1 MKTHIILLTSV
12 VAMSLTAC
20 STPSDKKDEAQAEFT
35 EEKTKTLQ
43 EYKECVSDSDGIKEK
58 MAQCE
63 ALLKAVGAV
72 EGATIQNSAPAPAE
86 APADAPA
93 DAPAEENAK

>member
-1 MKTHIILLTSV
+1 MKTHIVLLTTV
-12 VAMSLTAC
+12 VALSLAAC
-20 STPSDKKDEAQAEFT
+20 SSPADKKDEAQAEYT

-43 EYKECVSDSDGIKEK
+43 EYKECVKKSEGIEEK

-72 EGATIQNSAPAPAE
+72 EGATIQNSAPA
-86 APADAPA
+86 
-93 DAPAEENAK
+93 APAEESTK

>member
-1 MKTHIILLTSV
+1 MKAHVILLTTV
-12 VAMSLTAC
+12 VALSLLAC
-20 STPSDKKDEAQAEFT
+20 SSPAEKRDEAQAEYT

-43 EYKECVSDSDGIKEK
+43 EYKECVKKSEGIKEK

-72 EGATIQNSAPAPAE
+72 EGATIQNSA
-86 APADAPA
+86 DAPA
-93 DAPAEENAK
+93 PPAEENTK